1 MLLWHRIKFGGLTMK
16 MREKARIKRTIE
28 ELKEFVKQLE
38 GKDKENLLN
47 RIDAL
52 EWVLTIAEE

>member
-1 MLLWHRIKFGGLTMK
+1 MK

-38 GKDKENLLN
+38 DEKDKENLLN
-47 RIDAL
+47 RVDAL

>member
-1 MLLWHRIKFGGLTMK
+1 MK

-38 GKDKENLLN
+38 DERDKENLLN
-47 RIDAL
+47 RVDAL

>member
-1 MLLWHRIKFGGLTMK
+1 MK

-38 GKDKENLLN
+38 DEKDKENLLN

>member
-1 MLLWHRIKFGGLTMK
+1 MK
-16 MREKARIKRTIE
+16 KREKSRIEKAIK
-28 ELKEFVKQLE
+28 ELKECADQTIE
-38 GKDKENLLN
+38 QQDKENLLN

>member
-1 MLLWHRIKFGGLTMK
+1 MK

>member
-1 MLLWHRIKFGGLTMK
+1 MK

-38 GKDKENLLN
+38 DERDKENLLN
-47 RIDAL
+47 RVDAL
-52 EWVLTIAEE
+52 GWVLTIAEE

>member
-1 MLLWHRIKFGGLTMK
+1 MK
-16 MREKARIKRTIE
+16 MREKACIKRTIE

-38 GKDKENLLN
+38 DEKDKENLLN